1 MRKLLM
7 LAPVMLF
14 LPAGMCTTPQPGIE
28 VRTVEV
34 PVETQRPCPGIVP
47 ERPAPMERPL
57 PTDSVALI
65 ARLAA
70 KLMEY
75 TAPGMYADQ
84 VDAYV
89 AVCPPAP

>member
-7 LAPVMLF
+7 LAPML
-14 LPAGMCTTPQPGIE
+14 LAACTTTQPGIE

-57 PTDSVALI
+57 PTDANVLI

-70 KLMEY
+70 KLIEWSG
-75 TAPGMYADQ
+75 PGMYGDQ
-84 VDAYV
+84 AESYF
-89 AVCPPAP
+89 ATCPPAP